1 MGYVFV
7 RQSKER
13 STIQVLIC
21 YPDKDWANRERRR
34 SLCENSDPHVI
45 QDVPDQ
51 FSVLLST
58 YNPERIEHLT
68 LLLRHLLQSPKV
80 HHIYITWHNPALP
93 VPASLSLDNR
103 VTVLEQ
109 AFDSLNNRFN
119 PVPGIRTEAVY
130 ILDDDIFVDLKDL
143 EFAFEVNHLSVAH
156 TLGFSF
162 PEF

>member
-1 MGYVFV
+1 M
-7 RQSKER
+7 
-13 STIQVLIC
+13 
-21 YPDKDWANRERRR
+21 
-34 SLCENSDPHVI
+34 
-45 QDVPDQ
+45 
-51 FSVLLST
+51 
-58 YNPERIEHLT
+58 
-68 LLLRHLLQSPKV
+68 
-80 HHIYITWHNPALP
+80 
-93 VPASLSLDNR
+93 PASLSLDNR